1 MKEIGEISRVNY
13 ANSMHHK
20 EKLRHQ
26 IDPQMIERIEIAQ
39 NPSQNYRNVKK
50 VVYQDELEKTVA
62 YHEEKK
68 QQDKILSPYLVEP
81 KYGSLHRNQSAA
93 HLGGS
98 SLYNGNNSN
107 SGYLKGGKGHFTDFD
122 Q

>member
-13 ANSMHHK
+13 ANAMHHK

-26 IDPQMIERIEIAQ
+26 IDPQLIERIEVAE
-39 NPSQNYRNVKK
+39 NPSHNYRNVKK

-68 QQDKILSPYLVEP
+68 QQDKILAPYLV
-81 KYGSLHRNQSAA
+81 
-93 HLGGS
+93 
-98 SLYNGNNSN
+98 
-107 SGYLKGGKGHFTDFD
+107 
-122 Q
+122 